1 MAEAAV
7 AAKLQLLI
15 RMQQLH
21 DQAHGYEGGER
32 PDCRVERVDRDAMAL
47 RAEAATAC
55 RERITKYYSWDKVAR
70 DHERYFRWV
79 LGEVPDYA
87 DSF

>member
-1 MAEAAV
+1 VSLQAEAV
-7 AAKLQLLI
+7 N
-15 RMQQLH
+15 
-21 DQAHGYEGGER
+21 
-32 PDCRVERVDRDAMAL
+32 
-47 RAEAATAC
+47 AC
-55 RERITKYYSWDKVAR
+55 RERVARYYSWDKVAS